1 MSLNEGSVDKIT
13 ASGNEL
19 IDAAKKQ
26 REKFGVHTSVT
37 SRKSSMKM
45 EKGIQILV
53 VTLGSSS
60 RQSRWTEHTKLFK
73 WASKNLGVKPKKSV
87 KYKQNQAL

>member
-13 ASGNEL
+13 ASGTEL

-45 EKGIQILV
+45 EKMTNKTHAPNKQEKLMMMSSV
-53 VTLGSSS
+53 ASASVTQSMANVKVGERSGMFKSKGSD
-60 RQSRWTEHTKLFK
+60 R
-73 WASKNLGVKPKKSV
+73 
-87 KYKQNQAL
+87 